1 MTPKVKSILRKIIY
15 FLLFALMIVAFIVLS
30 EKYADNSEQR
40 ISVISDYY
48 ENTKANCYEVI
59 SGNKMI
65 SLLKSGKNIIFI
77 GSSVSD
83 YSIKYMEE
91 LDTIFKN
98 LKIDKVYYYDINNDK
113 SQENSNYYDIKELL
127 NGYLVETDTISNNL
141 LSPSLYIV
149 NDGKVMYY
157 NVETSAMKNTDT
169 VKSYWTPEKEITF
182 SNEITA
188 AISNYYLN

>member
-91 LDTIFKN
+91 LDAIFKN

-127 NGYLVETDTISNNL
+127 NGYLVETDTVSNNL
-141 LSPSLYIV
+141 LSPSLYIL

>member
-30 EKYADNSEQR
+30 EKYADNSKQR
-40 ISVISDYY
+40 VSVISDYY
-48 ENTKANCYEVI
+48 ENTKADCYEVI

-83 YSIKYMEE
+83 YSRKYMEE

-113 SQENSNYYDIKELL
+113 LQENSNYYDIKELL
-127 NGYLVETDTISNNL
+127 NGYLVETDTVSNNL

>member
-83 YSIKYMEE
+83 YSRKYMEE

-113 SQENSNYYDIKELL
+113 LQENSNYYDIKELL

>member
-30 EKYADNSEQR
+30 EKYADNSKQR
-40 ISVISDYY
+40 VSVISDYY
-48 ENTKANCYEVI
+48 ENTKADCYEVI

-83 YSIKYMEE
+83 YSRKYMEE

-113 SQENSNYYDIKELL
+113 LQENSNYYDIKELL
-127 NGYLVETDTISNNL
+127 NGYLVETDTVSNNL
-141 LSPSLYIV
+141 LSPSLYIL

>member
-83 YSIKYMEE
+83 YSRKYMEE

-113 SQENSNYYDIKELL
+113 LQENSNYYDIKELL
-127 NGYLVETDTISNNL
+127 NGYLVETDTVSNNL
-141 LSPSLYIV
+141 LSPSLYIL

>member
-30 EKYADNSEQR
+30 EKYADNSKQR
-40 ISVISDYY
+40 VSVISDYY
-48 ENTKANCYEVI
+48 ENTKADCYEVI

-83 YSIKYMEE
+83 YSRKYMEE

-98 LKIDKVYYYDINNDK
+98 LKIDKVYYYDK
-113 SQENSNYYDIKELL
+113 LQENSNYYDIKELL
-127 NGYLVETDTISNNL
+127 NGYLVETDTVSNNL
-141 LSPSLYIV
+141 LSPSLYIL

>member
-15 FLLFALMIVAFIVLS
+15 FFLFALMIVAFIVLS
-30 EKYADNSEQR
+30 EKYADNSKQR
-40 ISVISDYY
+40 VSVISDYY
-48 ENTKANCYEVI
+48 ENTKADCYEVI

-83 YSIKYMEE
+83 YSRKYMEE

-113 SQENSNYYDIKELL
+113 LQENSNYYDIKELL
-127 NGYLVETDTISNNL
+127 NGYLVETDTVSNNL
-141 LSPSLYIV
+141 LSPSLYIL

>member
-30 EKYADNSEQR
+30 EKYADNSKQR
-40 ISVISDYY
+40 VSVISDYY
-48 ENTKANCYEVI
+48 ENTKADCYEVI

-83 YSIKYMEE
+83 YSRKYMEE

-127 NGYLVETDTISNNL
+127 NGYLVETDTVSNNL
-141 LSPSLYIV
+141 LSPSLYIL

>member
-91 LDTIFKN
+91 LDAIFKN

>member
-1 MTPKVKSILRKIIY
+1 
-15 FLLFALMIVAFIVLS
+15 
-30 EKYADNSEQR
+30 
-40 ISVISDYY
+40 
-48 ENTKANCYEVI
+48 
-59 SGNKMI
+59 
-65 SLLKSGKNIIFI
+65 
-77 GSSVSD
+77 
-83 YSIKYMEE
+83 MEE

-141 LSPSLYIV
+141 LSPSLYIL